1 MGFISNFVLIPTVS
15 FFSIFFP
22 LSKMKCLFLVCC
34 FAIAVFAAPGS
45 EPPDRRCVKPCL
57 GNLRPNPVCGTD
69 HFEYY
74 NPCRLDVFI
83 CTARYRGR
91 KLALKHLGKCK
102 VWEIHNPKQLPL
114 LFHGQQQQL
123 LQLLQQQQQ
132 QLLQLR
138 QQQQQQQLLQL
149 QQQQQQQN
157 NNNNYFRQG

>member
-1 MGFISNFVLIPTVS
+1 MGLISYFVLIPTVS

-45 EPPDRRCVKPCL
+45 EPPDRRCIKPCL
-57 GNLRPNPVCGTD
+57 GNLR
-69 HFEYY
+69 H
-74 NPCRLDVFI
+74 LDVFI
-83 CTARYRGR
+83 CTARYKGR

-102 VWEIHNPKQLPL
+102 LWEIQNPKQLPL

-123 LQLLQQQQQ
+123 LQQQQR
-132 QLLQLR
+132 LLQLR

-149 QQQQQQQN
+149 QQQQLLQQQQQQQQQQQ